1 MMGYLGTK
9 DFSEASMNWIS
20 ECVNLFAQVLFLLAS
35 KELAKH

>member
-9 DFSEASMNWIS
+9 DFTKTLMNWIS
-20 ECVNLFAQVLFLLAS
+20 EGVNLFAQLFFLLAS